1 MSDRYIAD
9 EFREQI
15 LSDFPGSDD
24 FVAKRLAE
32 LTAQNFGAHRS
43 SHEIQD
49 WRNEFFLLAQIRYE
63 LEQERRKKAT
73 TSATAAYSPAKE
85 IPIEPEDPVSDL
97 DNGNPTTDEHGN
109 LLSERSPRS
118 NERIAAPSAGMTPAV
133 NKGGHNR

>member
-9 EFREQI
+9 EFKEQI

-24 FVAKRLAE
+24 FVTKRLAE
-32 LTAQNFGAHRS
+32 LTAQNYGARRS
-43 SHEIQD
+43 SHELQD

-63 LEQERRKKAT
+63 LEQERRKKAA

-85 IPIEPEDPVSDL
+85 IPIEPEDSAPDL
-97 DNGNPTTDEHGN
+97 ENGNPTTDEHGN

-118 NERIAAPSAGMTPAV
+118 PERIAAQSAGMTPAD
-133 NKGGHNR
+133 NKSGHNR